1 MQKTDRS
8 VQIESRNKH
17 QWWTLLILLFAPL
30 MSVVDIF
37 IVNVSLPTIQ
47 SYYHTTNA
55 NIQLVVVAYLVG
67 YAVFLIT
74 GSRTGDKLGRKK
86 IFCLGMLLFTLTSAL
101 CGLAG
106 SIEQLIV
113 FRFLQGVGAAFM
125 VPQTVTLIH
134 LTFKEGRDRDKA
146 FGYFG
151 IIQGFAAVLGQF
163 LGGYF
168 IHAAWIKAP
177 WRLIF
182 LVNIPI
188 GLVAAILAA
197 IFLKESVQNKQKRMD
212 IGGVGLLTLALVFLI
227 YPITQGRELGW
238 PQWSLAML
246 SGGFV
251 LLYAFILNQKKKE
264 RSNREPLIHLDIFQ
278 IKSFRMGVLCVFFYF
293 GLHNAFLLCSAV
305 LLQKGYNLPP
315 YSASLLFTCI
325 GWAFVISSY
334 LSIRQKGRYGERML
348 QAGCVMM
355 LISFAAQALFF
366 TQHTPSQLIII
377 SCFVV
382 YGLGSGFVLPS
393 ILNVTL
399 QQVPAKFA
407 GSSSGIYS
415 TIQQFSSAAGV
426 SIVAGIFFALLSRS
440 GNYLLSYRVTL
451 FCMILYLVI
460 IILLLDKMR
469 KAKTQMKNMDLK
481 NATIMKQQITVLNG
495 SETKIESPALQTV
508 SLFYKAF
515 NSKDLLLMQQVWL
528 NELAASMDNPIGGI
542 RRGWEDIRMG
552 YEKLFQ
558 GKLHIQVEFYDFTL
572 HTTEEMFVVVGRE
585 RGTLTYNEKVL
596 ELAIRTS
603 RTFIKQDSAWKQLHH
618 HGSIDSPALLEQYQG
633 IILGKTKL

>member
-1 MQKTDRS
+1 MKNTDRS
-8 VQIESRNKH
+8 VHKKSENKH
-17 QWWTLLILLFAPL
+17 RWWSLFVLLFAPL

-47 SYYHTTNA
+47 TYYHTTNA
-55 NIQLVVVAYLVG
+55 SIQLIVVAYLVG

-86 IFCLGMLLFTLTSAL
+86 IFCLGMLVFTLTSAL
-101 CGLAG
+101 CGFAG

-113 FRFLQGVGAAFM
+113 FRFLQGIGAAFM

-134 LTFKEGRDRDKA
+134 LTFAEGKDRDKA

-168 IHAAWIKAP
+168 IHAGWINAP

-188 GLVAAILAA
+188 GLAAVILAA
-197 IFLKESVQNKQKRMD
+197 IFLRESLQNKGKKMD
-212 IGGVGLLTLALVFLI
+212 IGGVGLLTLALIFLI

-238 PQWSLAML
+238 PLWSIGML

-251 LLYAFILNQKKKE
+251 LLYAFILNQKKKGK
-264 RSNREPLIHLDIFQ
+264 SQLEPLIHLEIFQ
-278 IKSFRMGVLCVFFYF
+278 IKSFRLGILCVFFYF

-305 LLQKGYNLPP
+305 LLQKGYGLPP

-325 GWAFVISSY
+325 GWAFIVSSY
-334 LSIRQKGRYGERML
+334 LSIRNKGRYGERML
-348 QAGCVMM
+348 QAGCVIM
-355 LISFAAQALFF
+355 LLSFAAQAFLF
-366 TQHTPSQLIII
+366 THRPPSNLSII
-377 SCFVV
+377 SCFIV

-399 QQVPAKFA
+399 QEVPAKFA

-415 TIQQFSSAAGV
+415 TIQQFSSATGV
-426 SIVAGIFFALLSRS
+426 SIVAGIFFALLSHS
-440 GNYLLSYRVTL
+440 GDYLLSYQVTL
-451 FCMILYLVI
+451 FCMMLYLVI
-460 IILLLDKMR
+460 IIFLLNRMR
-469 KAKTQMKNMDLK
+469 KKKFQINNM
-481 NATIMKQQITVLNG
+481 NSTNTIVMKQQITVLNG
-495 SETKIESPALQTV
+495 SETKIENPALQTV

-542 RRGWEDIRMG
+542 RRGWDDIRTG

-558 GKLHIQVEFYDFTL
+558 GKHDIQVEFYDFTL
-572 HTTEEMFVVVGRE
+572 HTTDEMFVVVGRE
-585 RGTLTYNEKVL
+585 RGTLTYGEKVL
-596 ELAIRTS
+596 DLAIRTS
-603 RTFIKQDSAWKQLHH
+603 RLFIKKDSEWKQLHH
-618 HGSIDSPALLEQYQG
+618 HGSIDNPALLEQYQG
-633 IILGKTKL
+633 IILGK